1 MLKTII
7 LTGLRAVPIFIF
19 MTILVGIFY
28 RQATLRLRWH
38 SWAAL
43 AAGIALVAAL
53 VVTLTPN
60 DLGEEH
66 VVLCELAAPTRLGL
80 LELPRINQSSLNA
93 LLLLPFGFFSALAAP
108 KKWTAA
114 LAVVIVPLGIE
125 LTQALL
131 PLLDRYCTVQDF
143 VDNVSGGLAGVV
155 LGLVVQWVVR
165 WSVGREA

>member
-1 MLKTII
+1 MLTTII
-7 LTGLRAVPIFIF
+7 LAGLRAIPVLIF
-19 MTILVGIFY
+19 MTILVGILY

-38 SWAAL
+38 AWAAL

-53 VVTLTPN
+53 VITLTPN

-66 VVLCELAAPTRLGL
+66 IVFCEVAMPARLGL
-80 LELPRINQSSLNA
+80 LQLPRINQSSLNA

-131 PLLDRYCTVQDF
+131 PLLDRYCTVQDL
-143 VDNVSGGLAGVV
+143 VDNASGGLAGVV
-155 LGLVVQWVVR
+155 LGVMVQWVVR
-165 WSVGREA
+165 PAVMRKT

>member
-1 MLKTII
+1 MLTTII
-7 LTGLRAVPIFIF
+7 LAGLRAIPVFIF
-19 MTILVGIFY
+19 MTILVGILY

-38 SWAAL
+38 AWAAL

-53 VVTLTPN
+53 VITLTPN

-66 VVLCELAAPTRLGL
+66 IVFCEVAMPARLGL
-80 LELPRINQSSLNA
+80 LQLPRINQSSLNA

-114 LAVVIVPLGIE
+114 LAVLIVPLGIE

-131 PLLDRYCTVQDF
+131 PLLDRYCTAQDF
-143 VDNVSGGLAGVV
+143 VDNASGGLAGVV
-155 LGLVVQWVVR
+155 LGVMVQWVVR
-165 WSVGREA
+165 PAVMRKT